1 MTVGRLYRTS
11 LQGNFLAR
19 GIQSS
24 YLAHWRCL
32 ASYLQSEM
40 KRRVVGKE
48 ALDTAELAS
57 LCNTRLGRMGCQNR
71 LGLSCILAW

>member
-1 MTVGRLYRTS
+1 MTIGRLYRTS

-24 YLAHWRCL
+24 YLAHWRCS

-40 KRRVVGKE
+40 KRRAVGKE
-48 ALDTAELAS
+48 ALYTAELAS
-57 LCNTRLGRMGCQNR
+57 LCNTRLGRIGGRNK
-71 LGLSCILAW
+71 LGLSCVLAW